1 MSAQQMIDMCVRYI
15 AARHNMLTEEHVAML
30 NEVWDLYEPAQ
41 ASDVPLPVSPPP
53 EEYDCD
59 DRIRQYGLNCRRF
72 LNLEVE
78 EYEEGAC
85 DADRCMYECG
95 APCGASNPPG
105 LGQTQDQ
112 TQDQF
117 IDLTC
122 DEDRCLYGC
131 DYSCGAGRGE
141 YCKAEYAG
149 SPSVELPEIV
159 QAVAQDEDYSDMPA
173 LKRVSWPSSG
183 IPSDDTDD
191 EMPPLMP
198 MRMDMQSQPNT
209 SKAKPLFP
217 YNHPMW
223 PSPRA
228 KLCVQYLLRRGA
240 ATKQS
245 MSRVLNRPIK
255 TLSNDIC
262 ILYLAHHYNVT
273 PAELLT
279 MTVRKLH
286 SWPGGEYCRCNL
298 CQRDF

>member
-1 MSAQQMIDMCVRYI
+1 MSTQEMIDMCVRYI
-15 AARHNMLTEEHVAML
+15 AARHNMLTEEHVSIL
-30 NEVWDLYEPAQ
+30 DDVWDLYEPIQ

-53 EEYDCD
+53 EEYDD
-59 DRIRQYGLNCRRF
+59 DRIRQARLNCSRF
-72 LNLEVE
+72 LDLEDYQE
-78 EYEEGAC
+78 RAC

-95 APCGASNPPG
+95 AACGASEKEEI
-105 LGQTQDQ
+105 
-112 TQDQF
+112 

-131 DYSCGAGRGE
+131 DYSCGARRGE

-149 SPSVELPEIV
+149 SPSLELPEIV
-159 QAVAQDEDYSDMPA
+159 QAVVQTAIESDNEDYSDMPGLVA
-173 LKRVSWPSSG
+173 YAQRFVSGWPASG
-183 IPSDDTDD
+183 NPEDDTEDA
-191 EMPPLMP
+191 MPPLVH
-198 MRMDMQSQPNT
+198 MRSQPNT

-217 YNHPMW
+217 YNHPVW

-245 MSRVLNRPIK
+245 MSHVLNRPVK
-255 TLSNDIC
+255 TLTNDIC
-262 ILYLAHHYNVT
+262 ILYLAHHYNIT

-279 MTVRKLH
+279 TTVRKLH
-286 SWPGGEYCRCNL
+286 SWPGGESCRCNL